1 MDIRL
6 EEGGRAGALGG
17 GGLVVS
23 KIRGPFVLA
32 LAALLAQASAAPPLA
47 SGPWGARDPVA
58 DADAVVTA
66 GSARFTILT
75 DRLLRM
81 EWSSET
87 GDFEDRATMAII
99 NRHMPVPDFTT
110 NNDGTTLTISTTS
123 LKLTW
128 SVGEAFS
135 ADTLSVASLDDS
147 SAFESWAFGQADP
160 GEPGGSA
167 HLGQFAPP
175 ATAAEL
181 PLTAPRVH
189 ARSWEG
195 GRSEQ
200 SA

>member
-1 MDIRL
+1 MGRSGSRRGRGRRRDRRIR
-6 EEGGRAGALGG
+6 
-17 GGLVVS
+17 S
-23 KIRGPFVLA
+23 
-32 LAALLAQASAAPPLA
+32 LL
-47 SGPWGARDPVA
+47 
-58 DADAVVTA
+58 
-66 GSARFTILT
+66 ILT

-160 GEPGGSA
+160 GNL
-167 HLGQFAPP
+167 LGTIRTLDGEDLPTLNCSLVQSQMNNQCGWDDR
-175 ATAAEL
+175 TASVSGASSG
-181 PLTAPRVH
+181 
-189 ARSWEG
+189 ARA
-195 GRSEQ
+195 GRS
-200 SA
+200 STTRRTTP